1 MMTEHSHEPIVS
13 TGMPTTTT
21 KWPSPPTP
29 HREQAA
35 AVLMHGP
42 YLEITSPQGKK
53 QVPLGPHS
61 LTVGRHTDNK
71 LVIADNMAS
80 RFHCVIEPR
89 PGGWVVRDLNSSNG
103 TLLHGTRIT
112 TAPL

>member
-13 TGMPTTTT
+13 TGMPATQT
-21 KWPSPPTP
+21 KWRSSLIGHQEQTPPP
-29 HREQAA
+29 AS

-42 YLEITSPQGKK
+42 YLEITTPQGKK

-103 TLLHGTRIT
+103 TL
-112 TAPL
+112 